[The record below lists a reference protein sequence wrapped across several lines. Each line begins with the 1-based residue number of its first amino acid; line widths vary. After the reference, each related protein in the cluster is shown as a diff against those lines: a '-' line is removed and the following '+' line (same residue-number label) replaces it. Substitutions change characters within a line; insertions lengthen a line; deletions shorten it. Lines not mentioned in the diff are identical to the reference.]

1 VSIIEDDENSGDRER
16 EQFMYLALE
25 VPSSPL
31 NLSVVCPLLRFS
43 NHTLSALHGIAQAV
57 TVRYFLRSATGWSVF
72 GGLRA
77 TVSDEEVTICI

>member
-43 NHTLSALHGIAQAV
+43 NHTLSALV
-57 TVRYFLRSATGWSVF
+57 
-72 GGLRA
+72 
-77 TVSDEEVTICI
+77 